1 MRFGVRNSG
10 ARTVVMGQYLAL
22 TGSEK
27 AAALAIEQR
36 WPFIK
41 AHRQRVKRKKAEG
54 GLISVNLL
62 STNTGIPVAEAFSF
76 VRLTTMT
83 NLLTGFRQTQ

>member
-1 MRFGVRNSG
+1 
-10 ARTVVMGQYLAL
+10 MGQYLAL

-41 AHRQRVKRKKAEG
+41 AHRQWVKRKKAEG
-54 GLISVNLL
+54 RLI
-62 STNTGIPVAEAFSF
+62 
-76 VRLTTMT
+76 
-83 NLLTGFRQTQ
+83 